1 MLAAGVLVMLM
12 VVVVVVCLMVA
23 QAQAGSFDSNRL
35 RFINSFKVPG
45 MSMSE

>member
-12 VVVVVVCLMVA
+12 AVVVVCLMVA
-23 QAQAGSFDSNRL
+23 QAQAGSFDPNRL